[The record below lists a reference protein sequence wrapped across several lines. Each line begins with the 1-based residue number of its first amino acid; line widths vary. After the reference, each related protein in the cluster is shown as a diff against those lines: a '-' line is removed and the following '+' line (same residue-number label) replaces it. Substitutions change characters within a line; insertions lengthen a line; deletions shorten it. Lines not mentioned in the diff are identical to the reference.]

1 VFNLSKIIKE
11 RRLDQENRRWAN
23 MAVFMSVLPGLVVSE
38 PLLLEEVMPSCE
50 SPRTGD
56 SAEGSAAQSGWG
68 LED

>member
-1 VFNLSKIIKE
+1 
-11 RRLDQENRRWAN
+11 

-56 SAEGSAAQSGWG
+56 SGEGSAAQSGWG